1 MSAHDPSPHATGYE
15 DAITR
20 RIAGL
25 EARLAELEAD
35 LARERAQAAGLA
47 ADNAKLRGRAADAE
61 SVATASAR
69 TAWIAGLLGAAGVL
83 VGLWFW
89 LLAPLAHQALSHAAQ
104 ATP

>member
-1 MSAHDPSPHATGYE
+1 MSAHDASPHATGYE

-25 EARLAELEAD
+25 EARLAEIEQD

-47 ADNAKLRGRAADAE
+47 VDNAKLRTRAADAE
-61 SVATASAR
+61 RMATASAR
-69 TAWIAGLLGAAGVL
+69 TAWIAGTLGAAGVL

-89 LLAPLAHQALSHAAQ
+89 ILAPLAQQALSHAAKT
-104 ATP
+104 TP